1 MKILGIETSCD
12 ETAVA
17 LVEGE
22 GDSVRVVKSLVAS
35 QVKDHAKY
43 GGVVPEVAARKHVD
57 VLFGLLM
64 AAKIDRTGQ
73 GIDAIAVTRGP
84 GLAPALRVGT
94 EAAKT
99 LATLWG
105 KPLVGVNHLEGH
117 LYSVLLGTTPGR
129 ALSQVTAC
137 RLSFP
142 ALGLIVSGGH
152 TELVLISDYGKYELI
167 GETRDDAAGE
177 AYDKVAKLLE
187 LGYPG
192 GPIISKLAKEG
203 DRTAINF
210 PRPMLESGDFDF
222 SFSGLKT
229 AVLYYLRDN
238 GSGIMD
244 KADVCAS
251 FQEAVIDVL
260 VAKTAKAIEQFA
272 PNSVLLGG
280 GVSANPRL
288 RSRLKSAVK
297 KHGLDLLTAPIKYTG
312 DNAAMIA
319 TVGYFRARANEFD
332 DPLKLS
338 VEPNLEL

>member
-1 MKILGIETSCD
+1 
-12 ETAVA
+12 
-17 LVEGE
+17 
-22 GDSVRVVKSLVAS
+22 
-35 QVKDHAKY
+35 
-43 GGVVPEVAARKHVD
+43 
-57 VLFGLLM
+57 
-64 AAKIDRTGQ
+64 
-73 GIDAIAVTRGP
+73 
-84 GLAPALRVGT
+84 
-94 EAAKT
+94 
-99 LATLWG
+99 
-105 KPLVGVNHLEGH
+105 
-117 LYSVLLGTTPGR
+117 
-129 ALSQVTAC
+129 
-137 RLSFP
+137 
-142 ALGLIVSGGH
+142 
-152 TELVLISDYGKYELI
+152 
-167 GETRDDAAGE
+167 E